1 MMRAKEL
8 MGGKCKM
15 RERGK
20 VGFCVRKVKQQ
31 QCSVYKLVSVKNFQ
45 TTFKQPCA
53 HVYYHAQLC
62 IKLSIPLVVNRII

>member
-15 RERGK
+15 WERGK

-31 QCSVYKLVSVKNFQ
+31 QCSVYKLVSVKNLHSN
-45 TTFKQPCA
+45 T
-53 HVYYHAQLC
+53 HVLMC
-62 IKLSIPLVVNRII
+62 ITLSSA

>member
-15 RERGK
+15 WERGK

-31 QCSVYKLVSVKNFQ
+31 QCSVYKLVSVKNLHSN
-45 TTFKQPCA
+45 T
-53 HVYYHAQLC
+53 HVLMC
-62 IKLSIPLVVNRII
+62 TITLSSA